1 MAVQVVLN
9 TPLADQ
15 LGHVVQPKLEEMGW
29 TTGGLDDSALAE
41 YVILML
47 VNGKTQDQIA
57 AELSNDL
64 LNLGPE
70 DSGAIDFSRW
80 LFEQV
85 ELIHERLNP
94 ATVVNGGQLAS
105 AVSVSNAG
113 PNGFAHTGEPDSPD
127 TEMGDGDAM
136 EVQDGSMYVH
146 LLARSRISTDMSSR
160 SPTGPKSMR
169 NGPRPQNRRL
179 MGQLSKAM
187 DRSGDSVLHRVKPQ
201 GSERISKVGGMR
213 GPAGIPPKG
222 PRNSNARS
230 TGQPPMQNGPPRGP
244 GGMRG
249 QNAPQRGPPNMLT
262 QMTPQQQMALF
273 QMYEQQARI
282 MSEILSPGQQQMM
295 MPGMPAPAI
304 NPNFRPA
311 MPPQVQQQPGRSL
324 FDRVENNPRRQN
336 NLHNRATAGPNF
348 SKPTHQALQDAE
360 MSNGGF
366 LPSSMEV
373 EDARSQPSDL
383 GPDTICKFNLKCTKP
398 DCIFAHQSPAT
409 PYGTTIDVH
418 DTCSFGVACK
428 NKKCTGRHPSP
439 ATKANFQAD
448 QDCKFFPNCTN
459 PSCPFRHPSLPV
471 CRNGADCKKPGC
483 KFTHV
488 QIKCR
493 FNPCLNPHCVYKH
506 EEGQRGKFGDKV
518 WKAGSEDGGHVSE
531 RKFTTAEE
539 KDEELIIGNTDDGK
553 DEGMGALVGGEE
565 ITA

>member
-85 ELIHERLNP
+85 ETIHERLNSKP
-94 ATVVNGGQLAS
+94 AVNGTQLAS
-105 AVSVSNAG
+105 AVSV
-113 PNGFAHTGEPDSPD
+113 PNVGQNGIARAPEPDSPD

-136 EVQDGSMYVH
+136 EYQDTNMYVH
-146 LLARSRISTDMSSR
+146 GFTTLHFSTDLSLY

-169 NGPRPQNRRL
+169 NGPRQQNRRL
-179 MGQLSKAM
+179 MGQLTKAM
-187 DRSGDSVLHRVKPQ
+187 DRSGDSALHRVKSQ
-201 GSERISKVGGMR
+201 GSERINKVVGMR
-213 GPAGIPPKG
+213 GLAGMPPKG
-222 PRNSNARS
+222 PRNSNTRS
-230 TGQPPMQNGPPRGP
+230 VGQPSMPNGAPRGP
-244 GGMRG
+244 GGLRG
-249 QNAPQRGPPNMLT
+249 QNAPQRAAPNMPT

-295 MPGMPAPAI
+295 MSGMPAPAI
-304 NPNFRPA
+304 NPNFRPTI
-311 MPPQVQQQPGRSL
+311 PQGPQQPGRSL
-324 FDRVENNPRRQN
+324 FDRVENNPRRQTSF
-336 NLHNRATAGPNF
+336 HNRANASSTFTKQTPQT
-348 SKPTHQALQDAE
+348 PQDTE
-360 MSNGGF
+360 MTNGD
-366 LPSSMEV
+366 LAPSSMDV

-383 GPDTICKFNLKCTKP
+383 GPDTVCKFNLKCTKA
-398 DCIFAHQSPAT
+398 DCIFAHQSPSA

-418 DTCSFGVACK
+418 DTCSFGAACQ
-428 NKKCTGRHPSP
+428 NRKCTGRHPSP
-439 ATKANFQAD
+439 ATRANFQAT

-488 QIKCR
+488 QIKCK
-493 FNPCLNPHCVYKH
+493 FHPCLNPQCVYKH
-506 EEGQRGKFGDKV
+506 DEGQRGKFGDKV
-518 WKAGSEDGGHVSE
+518 WKAGSEDGAHVSE

-539 KDEELIIGNTDDGK
+539 KDEELIIGNLEDGK
-553 DEGMGALVGGEE
+553 DEGMGVLVGGEQ